1 MIIYLPLQ
9 ARLNHMLDY
18 SLPCHMLEIATE
30 IYNNNGPVKFTQH
43 GCAIL
48 SSSPFLLWVAGDV
61 LQDIRHFVFW
71 PQIFH
76 TDGVHVNLIR
86 FKPGTLICWQDKN
99 ITLQIY
105 IISMEFLRPK
115 PWKSLSKTS
124 PVAGSNERCIYNA
137 SYRRHKLITSIICS
151 SRFFV
156 SWMVYGN
163 VWLTMYWSCSTFIVD
178 STISLTISTTNSSPS
193 SCSTIWCLEIH
204 KMER

>member
-61 LQDIRHFVFW
+61 LQDTRHYAFW

-105 IISMEFLRPK
+105 IISMEFLRPNHG
-115 PWKSLSKTS
+115 SLFQKC
-124 PVAGSNERCIYNA
+124 PQWQGAMKGAYIQAWRNYVRMRGR
-137 SYRRHKLITSIICS
+137 IIWL
-151 SRFFV
+151 FG
-156 SWMVYGN
+156 GN
-163 VWLTMYWSCSTFIVD
+163 
-178 STISLTISTTNSSPS
+178 PA
-193 SCSTIWCLEIH
+193 
-204 KMER
+204 